1 MCPRRGHSAG
11 RLAVMLVLALAGGGV
26 LWAAAGDAASGD
38 RSEPVRFD
46 RPQPPVV
53 RAELEKILSDPQF
66 APRKSVWQRIWEKLL
81 GWRRS
86 GLSFGGGWGEF
97 LFWFITAWCVL
108 TLLAI
113 FGHMIWAAVV
123 AFRAS
128 GGGGSAARV
137 LALGLA
143 DGAEAWPYEQLCR
156 EMRRLAEH
164 GAYRQAVSLMM
175 LALLRLL
182 DQAGVVRFDKSKTN
196 REYLRECGS
205 GFSGRDI
212 FRRFVLAF
220 DASVYGGVSCG
231 RRTYEVMNAL
241 FERLGSDGQRR

>member
-156 EMRRLAEH
+156 EMHRLAERRLPPS
-164 GAYRQAVSLMM
+164 RQLN
-175 LALLRLL
+175 
-182 DQAGVVRFDKSKTN
+182 DAGTVAIA
-196 REYLRECGS
+196 GS
-205 GFSGRDI
+205 GRGRAIRQEQDQPGVPARVRVGLFRSRYLQEVRSGVRRI
-212 FRRFVLAF
+212 CLRRRFV
-220 DASVYGGVSCG
+220 
-231 RRTYEVMNAL
+231 RTAHVRGD
-241 FERLGSDGQRR
+241 ERPV